1 MVSLN
6 NKTNPKEKPQDV
18 LKQPQTATMNKSQ
31 SQIIKPVADKKNQDE
46 KVVIED
52 DMMIFCVLT
61 TAASIIQKKY
71 REYRLRKLQK

>member
-6 NKTNPKEKPQDV
+6 NKSNSKDKGQEQ
-18 LKQPQTATMNKSQ
+18 LKQPQATTLNKSQ

-52 DMMIFCVLT
+52 DLMIFCVLT

-71 REYRLRKLQK
+71 REYRLRKMQ